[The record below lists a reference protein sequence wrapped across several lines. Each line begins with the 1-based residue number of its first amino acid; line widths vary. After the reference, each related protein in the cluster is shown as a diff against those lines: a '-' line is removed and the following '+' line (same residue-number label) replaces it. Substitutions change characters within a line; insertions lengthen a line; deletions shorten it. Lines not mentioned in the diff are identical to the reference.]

1 MEPEY
6 ITREEF
12 ERVLIEFL
20 QKTDGRLLGVRGG
33 MDRLEAYLDEVSHK
47 IDNLNRSMV
56 EMNRMLMAIAKH
68 LGIAMPEEDI

>member
-33 MDRLEAYLDEVSHK
+33 MDRLEAYLDEVGHK
-47 IDNLNRSMV
+47 IDNLNRSMI
-56 EMNRMLMAIAKH
+56 EMNRMLMAIARH
-68 LGIAMPEEDI
+68 LGITTPEEDA

>member
-1 MEPEY
+1 MESEY

-56 EMNRMLMAIAKH
+56 EMNRMLMAIARH
-68 LGIAMPEEDI
+68 LGITTPEEDA

>member
-1 MEPEY
+1 MESEY

-56 EMNRMLMAIAKH
+56 EMNRMLMAIARH
-68 LGIAMPEEDI
+68 LGITMPEEDA

>member
-1 MEPEY
+1 MESEY
-6 ITREEF
+6 ITRDEF

-56 EMNRMLMAIAKH
+56 EMNRMLMAIARH
-68 LGIAMPEEDI
+68 LGIAMPEEDA